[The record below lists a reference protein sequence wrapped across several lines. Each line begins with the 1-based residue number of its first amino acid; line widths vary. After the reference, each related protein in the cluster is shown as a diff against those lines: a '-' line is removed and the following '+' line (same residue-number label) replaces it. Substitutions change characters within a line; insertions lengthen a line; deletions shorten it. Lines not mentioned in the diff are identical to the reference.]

1 MINGN
6 KILAVIPAR
15 GGSKGIEKKNITE
28 LAGRPLLQWTI
39 DAAMKSRYIDRF
51 VLSSDNPQIQMVA
64 ESLGCE
70 VPFTRAAHLATDE
83 ASTIDVLLDALER
96 VAGFDVVVLLQPTSP
111 FRTAKDIDS
120 CLELMIRDG
129 APAVVSLCAVQD
141 HPALVFKLQNDK
153 KITPFLSSSQGQSLR
168 RQDLPAAFALNGA
181 VYAANI
187 PWFIKHRTF
196 TASEAV
202 GYIMPESRSIDI
214 DDAQDLLLAQQLA
227 RPEPVSDQ

>member
-1 MINGN
+1 M
-6 KILAVIPAR
+6 
-15 GGSKGIEKKNITE
+15 
-28 LAGRPLLQWTI
+28 
-39 DAAMKSRYIDRF
+39 
-51 VLSSDNPQIQMVA
+51 LSSDNPQIQMVA

-83 ASTIDVLLDALER
+83 ASTIDVLLDVLER

-141 HPALVFKLQNDK
+141 HPALVFKFQNDK
-153 KITPFLSSSQGQSLR
+153 KNHAVSIYSPQINLCVARICRRLST
-168 RQDLPAAFALNGA
+168 LNGA
-181 VYAANI
+181 VYIANI
-187 PWFIKHRTF
+187 PWLIKNRTF

-202 GYIMPESRSIDI
+202 GYIMPDSRSIDI
-214 DDAQDLLLAQQLA
+214 DDAQDLSLAQQLA
-227 RPEPVSDQ
+227 QEITCLTNNRMRFKKIGVPQTSMPDLLNIASANCIRLRSAPEPKNKN

>member
-1 MINGN
+1 
-6 KILAVIPAR
+6 
-15 GGSKGIEKKNITE
+15 
-28 LAGRPLLQWTI
+28 
-39 DAAMKSRYIDRF
+39 
-51 VLSSDNPQIQMVA
+51 MVA

-83 ASTIDVLLDALER
+83 ASTIDVLLDVLDR

-111 FRTAKDIDS
+111 LRTAKDIDS

-153 KITPFLSSSQGQSLR
+153 KIAPFLSRTPCQSLR
-168 RQDLPAAFALNGA
+168 RQDLPAAFKLNGA
-181 VYAANI
+181 VYIANI
-187 PWFIKHRTF
+187 PWFIKNKTF
-196 TASEAV
+196 TAAEAV

-214 DDAQDLLLAQQLA
+214 DDAKDLSMAQQLA
-227 RPEPVSDQ
+227 GGSLSDQ

>member
-15 GGSKGIEKKNITE
+15 GGSKGIKNKNITE

-39 DAAMKSRYIDRF
+39 EAAEKSRYVDRF
-51 VLSSDNPQIQMVA
+51 VLSSDDPQIQMVA

-83 ASTIDVLLDALER
+83 ASTIDVLLDVLER

-153 KITPFLSSSQGQSLR
+153 KIAPFLSRTPCQSLR
-168 RQDLPAAFALNGA
+168 RQDLPAAFKLNGA
-181 VYAANI
+181 VYIANI
-187 PWFIKHRTF
+187 PWFIKNKTF
-196 TASEAV
+196 TAAESV

-214 DDAQDLLLAQQLA
+214 DDAKDLSMAQQLA
-227 RPEPVSDQ
+227 GGLLSDQ